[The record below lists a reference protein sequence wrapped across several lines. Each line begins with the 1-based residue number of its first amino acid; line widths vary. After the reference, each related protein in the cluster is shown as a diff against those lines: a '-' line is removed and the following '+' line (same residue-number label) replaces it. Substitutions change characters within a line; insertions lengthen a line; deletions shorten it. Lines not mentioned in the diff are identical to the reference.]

1 MINKI
6 SEKLTYKLIENCVI
20 KNGEYELYHYGLFLL
35 ISEIWLLCYCLL
47 IGAILKILL
56 PSILFYFV
64 FFCVHRF
71 SGGFHAKSELHCQ
84 IITLSF
90 FLISIVLIKLSTQL
104 NSIILINIYVCCSI
118 IQIIL
123 SPADTPQKP
132 LSNKEKILFKK
143 ITSLILIVG
152 FIAIVTLYIK
162 NIYLYANAII
172 VAVVLQT
179 LSIVCGR
186 LFNKK
191 LLTNNT

>member
-90 FLISIVLIKLSTQL
+90 FLFSIIAIKQSVQTNPIVLIGIYLCSST
-104 NSIILINIYVCCSI
+104 ILIA
-118 IQIIL
+118 L

-132 LSNKEKILFKK
+132 LSKKEKLLFKK
-143 ITSLILIVG
+143 ITLLIVIID
-152 FIAIVTLYIK
+152 FIAIVLL
-162 NIYLYANAII
+162 NIQYMYLYANAII
-172 VAVVLQT
+172 VAVLLQT
-179 LSIVCGR
+179 LSITCGR

-191 LLTNNT
+191 LLSNNT